1 MNLTAIIGLIAA
13 FGVMVYGILGSGN
26 LMNFYNF
33 PSILITIGGA
43 LAILVAST
51 PARILTDIPKHLK
64 VIFAGKKQNAMAII
78 DTIVDFAQIARRSGL
93 LALEERA
100 NQETDEFLKS
110 SILQIVDGVDAGKVR
125 AVLEANIDNVMARH
139 EEAAG
144 FYDKGAAL
152 GPAFGMIGTL
162 IGLINMLKGLNVE
175 AEGAAEMLGDN
186 MSVALVTTFYG
197 SVLANAIFM
206 PLSNQLKSKSEEEY
220 LCKVIIM
227 EGVLS
232 IQAGE
237 NPKYIREK
245 LESLLSQKT
254 RDKAAKKGASPA
266 SPESTEQ

>member
-1 MNLTAIIGLIAA
+1 MNLTTIIGLIAA
-13 FGVMVYGILGSGN
+13 FGVMVYGIMGSGE
-26 LMNFYNF
+26 LLNFYDV
-33 PSILITIGGA
+33 PSIFITIIGA
-43 LAILVAST
+43 FAILVAST
-51 PARILTDIPKHLK
+51 PARVLSDIPKHLK
-64 VIFAGKKQNAMAII
+64 VIFAGKKQNAMAFI

-93 LALEERA
+93 LALEEKA

-125 AVLEANIDNVMARH
+125 AVLEANIDNIMARH

-162 IGLINMLKGLNVE
+162 IGLINMLKGLDVE
-175 AEGAAEMLGDN
+175 AEGAAAMLGKN

-220 LCKVIIM
+220 LCKVIVM
-227 EGVLS
+227 EGVLA

-254 RDKAAKKGASPA
+254 REKAAKKGGTPAASD
-266 SPESTEQ
+266 SPSE